1 MRNQQHH
8 CLPHNRTLYAKQ
20 LPSSRSITSSGAAAA
35 ATPTAP
41 PLLPA
46 KHSIS
51 SSLTGLGTR
60 SASCSPSSSAYGDGG
75 RAGLSVYRHLKQLHA
90 GQQQHGRQ

>member
-1 MRNQQHH
+1 VYAVLDFFEKLLHKNALRSGDTISVIGGGRQKKQQQ
-8 CLPHNRTLYAKQ
+8 RTLYAKQ

-35 ATPTAP
+35 GTPTAP

-51 SSLTGLGTR
+51 SSLMGLGDK
-60 SASCSPSSSAYGDGG
+60 SSSCMPSSSSSA
-75 RAGLSVYRHLKQLHA
+75 
-90 GQQQHGRQ
+90 